1 MIKSLHIDQIDTLL
15 KLLKSNVEKI
25 DKRLNCD
32 ITKEAAEAKPV
43 VKKKAPI
50 NKKTKY
56 IIFSVSSVAVFLVLF
71 YFSLQHFDFSVNIP
85 ELKNPFDGEALQEYD
100 LVNF

>member
-1 MIKSLHIDQIDTLL
+1 MIKSLHIDQIDNLL

-32 ITKEAAEAKPV
+32 TAKEPKEAKEV

>member
-56 IIFSVSSVAVFLVLF
+56 IFSVVSVVVLLVLF
-71 YFSLQHFDFSVNIP
+71 YFSIQHFDFSFNIP
-85 ELKNPFDGEALQEYD
+85 DFKNPFDGEAIEEYD
-100 LVNF
+100 FVNF

>member
-1 MIKSLHIDQIDTLL
+1 MIKSRPIIEIDTLL

-25 DKRLNCD
+25 EKRLNCD
-32 ITKEAAEAKPV
+32 IVKEPKEIIEV
-43 VKKKAPI
+43 VKKKATI

-56 IIFSVSSVAVFLVLF
+56 IIFSVSSVAVFLALF
-71 YFSLQHFDFSVNIP
+71 YFSLQHFDFSFNLP

>member
-1 MIKSLHIDQIDTLL
+1 MIKSLQITQLENML

-32 ITKEAAEAKPV
+32 IVKEPKESIEV
-43 VKKKAPI
+43 VKKKATI

-71 YFSLQHFDFSVNIP
+71 YFSLQHFDFSFNIP